1 MERKAK
7 NIRRILEKKREK
19 NTNTNSEI
27 IKNIFTITTKEF
39 YYEINYKSPSKIR
52 THKNNFSKKSKKE
65 TEIKMTKT

>member
-27 IKNIFTITTKEF
+27 INNIFTITTKEF
-39 YYEINYKSPSKIR
+39 YYEINYKSPPKIR
-52 THKNNFSKKSKKE
+52 TLKK
-65 TEIKMTKT
+65 